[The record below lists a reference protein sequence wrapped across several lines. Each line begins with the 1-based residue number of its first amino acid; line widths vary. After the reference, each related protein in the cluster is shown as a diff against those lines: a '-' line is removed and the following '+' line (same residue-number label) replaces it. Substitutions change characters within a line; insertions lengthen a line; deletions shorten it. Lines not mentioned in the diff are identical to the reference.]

1 MNDYFNKL
9 WVEKYRPATLQ
20 DLVLSKENR
29 EYFSHVTE
37 TIPHL
42 LFCSP
47 PGQGK
52 TTLAKILVHQLKCQ
66 YIYINASD
74 ENGIDNIRNKV
85 ITFAQTRSLDGKVKI
100 IILDEADNLSG
111 DAQRILRN
119 VMEEYEATTRFI
131 LTANYF
137 HRICEPLRSRCQ
149 IFDLSVD
156 LFSYTSRLVYILK
169 QENISNIP
177 ENLNSFIK
185 KCYPD
190 FRRAINDLQKCSV
203 TGELKLSSSDANIV
217 SEYLLT
223 NILQGT
229 DSLQLRRYII
239 SNESLFNAD
248 YQHLLQSLFNTVFDS
263 KCRDN
268 QKKLFLT
275 HIAEFMYRDN
285 QVLDHEINFF
295 HCILHLETIKQ

>member
-1 MNDYFNKL
+1 MNDYFSKL
-9 WVEKYRPATLQ
+9 WVEKYRPTTLQ

-29 EYFSHVTE
+29 EYFSLITQ

-52 TTLAKILVHQLKCQ
+52 TTLAKIIVQQLKCQ
-66 YIYINASD
+66 FIYINASD

-85 ITFAQTRSLDGKVKI
+85 ITFAQTRSLDRGIKI

-111 DAQRILRN
+111 DAQRVLRN

-149 IFDLSVD
+149 IFDLSID
-156 LFSYTSRLVYILK
+156 LPSYVARLIHILK
-169 QENISNIP
+169 QENITNIP
-177 ENLNSFIK
+177 TNFSLFAK
-185 KCYPD
+185 KCFPD
-190 FRRAINDLQKCSV
+190 FRRAINDLQKCSA
-203 TGELKLSSSDANIV
+203 TGELKISASDAVVV
-217 SEYLLT
+217 SNYILD
-223 NILQGT
+223 NILQKT
-229 DSLQLRRYII
+229 DLFQLRKYII
-239 SNESLFNAD
+239 DNEFLFNAD
-248 YQHLLQSLFNTVFDS
+248 YQHLLQNLFNTVFDS
-263 KCRDN
+263 NCKEV

-285 QVLDHEINFF
+285 QVIDHEINFF
-295 HCILHLETIKQ
+295 HCLLHLETIK